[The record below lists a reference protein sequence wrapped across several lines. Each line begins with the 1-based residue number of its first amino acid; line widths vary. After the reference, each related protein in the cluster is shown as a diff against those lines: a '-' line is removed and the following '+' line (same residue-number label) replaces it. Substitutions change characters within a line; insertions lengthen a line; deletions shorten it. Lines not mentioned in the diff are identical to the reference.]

1 MIKQDGYFFRTTG
14 AGNLTTTTTSS
25 AIDIGTGGTPQG
37 GLGLEIH
44 LPSGAANGTLRP
56 VLEHSTDG
64 STFTTLLS
72 IDTYS
77 VGGSAQVGSKSI
89 IARFVTRLR
98 YVRLVLT
105 TGGSGPNFGAAS
117 AAISLDAPQ
126 YLPIGGAV
134 TSPL

>member
-1 MIKQDGYFFRTTG
+1 MSVELARLKRLMLFR
-14 AGNLTTTTTSS
+14 
-25 AIDIGTGGTPQG
+25 
-37 GLGLEIH
+37 
-44 LPSGAANGTLRP
+44 
-56 VLEHSTDG
+56 VVMV
-64 STFTTLLS
+64 TTLLS